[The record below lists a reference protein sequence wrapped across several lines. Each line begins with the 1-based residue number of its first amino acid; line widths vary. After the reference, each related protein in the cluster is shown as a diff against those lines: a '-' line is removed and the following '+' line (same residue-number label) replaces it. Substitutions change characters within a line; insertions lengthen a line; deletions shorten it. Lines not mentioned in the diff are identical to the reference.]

1 VALLSP
7 AFLWRLGLSPRRKV
21 LDLKD
26 RVLGVS
32 LRRGRVAYLRLAII
46 ASTSTEAATL
56 TLADLWQGTLF

>member
-1 VALLSP
+1 LS
-7 AFLWRLGLSPRRKV
+7 RLGLRPRTKV

-32 LRRGRVAYLRLAII
+32 LRRERVAYLRLAII
-46 ASTSTEAATL
+46 ASTSTEAAAG